1 MHPAKLT
8 FQALRIHLNQEF
20 DEMRRGMRAAME
32 TMRDGGA
39 LGVLTVRF
47 RSFSSVPSRLGF
59 SFSSRFFLLRR
70 MMLHHVVNPANTHS
84 RANSDPPNT

>member
-32 TMRDGGA
+32 ILCDGGA

-47 RSFSSVPSRLGF
+47 FIFVSVPGF
-59 SFSSRFFLLRR
+59 FFSPARV
-70 MMLHHVVNPANTHS
+70 MLHHVVNPANTHS